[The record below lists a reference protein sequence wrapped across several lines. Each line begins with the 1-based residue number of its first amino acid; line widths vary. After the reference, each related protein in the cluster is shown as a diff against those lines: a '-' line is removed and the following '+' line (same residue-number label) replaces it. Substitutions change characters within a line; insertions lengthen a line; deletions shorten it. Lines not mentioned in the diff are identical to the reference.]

1 MRLRLNFKYLIII
14 ILVIGLLSGCI
25 YGKKEDDIEDI
36 KSNYMSSINNDIRD
50 HEIKKFIKGDLNFK
64 KLDIEEK
71 NNDMVLYNFHLEV
84 NFQEDLLDIPDNDV
98 AKVLTI
104 FDFPD
109 LINFKEKKIGSN
121 SYGNVKTITYR
132 NKSNEYIIELGD
144 TYQIYKNNEVLEPE
158 APFSYKKSKSPYT
171 EKELQEDSRAP
182 SNNPDDYNSEGE
194 YVPSEGP
201 SNNPED
207 YNSEGEYKPTEG
219 MTQEEIKEELNKMF
233 D

>member
-1 MRLRLNFKYLIII
+1 MKRGLKKMRLRLNFKYLIII

-98 AKVLTI
+98 AKVRSEERRVG
-104 FDFPD
+104 
-109 LINFKEKKIGSN
+109 KEC
-121 SYGNVKTITYR
+121 R
-132 NKSNEYIIELGD
+132 
-144 TYQIYKNNEVLEPE
+144 
-158 APFSYKKSKSPYT
+158 
-171 EKELQEDSRAP
+171 SRWLKGH
-182 SNNPDDYNSEGE
+182 E
-194 YVPSEGP
+194 
-201 SNNPED
+201 
-207 YNSEGEYKPTEG
+207 
-219 MTQEEIKEELNKMF
+219 
-233 D
+233 